1 MPPMSITRRDFLKKT
16 SLGIAATG
24 LPLLTSGCGIEGVE
38 SLPSKY
44 PKLEDYEYDGE
55 IGPESLFTHGV
66 ASGDPLTDR
75 VILWTRITKP
85 GADEVDVFWEISVDE
100 AFTKRLNA
108 GWAKTDAS
116 KDFTVK
122 VDADGLYAGHHYYYR
137 FWIDGRSS
145 VIGRTKTAFGA
156 GVRNVRIAFTS
167 CSSYAHG
174 YFHVYRHMAERDD
187 LDVVLHLGDYIYEY
201 GSPALSEDDEAPSS
215 TYGSVRRYEP
225 PHEIITL
232 EDYRTRYAQ
241 YRRDPDLQYV
251 HQRHPFICVW
261 DDHELAND
269 TWKGGAANHTPGE
282 EGDFFERRNAAVQA
296 YHEWIPIRDADDK
309 KKIYR
314 QFVYGD
320 LVDLLMLDTRQIGRD
335 EQVYLAALANEP
347 EHRSLLGSEQ
357 EAWLEERLSTSTAR
371 WKVLGQQVM
380 MATMSVAVPPE
391 EGEEEEERTI
401 VPFNL
406 DAWDGYPAARRRLL
420 EMIQRE
426 NVDNLIVLT
435 GDIHMSWVN
444 DIPANLD
451 NYNRETGEGSVGVE
465 FVTSSV
471 SSPGLAAILTEPHV
485 SETEIGMLAELS
497 EQLFYGSPST
507 RYFEGS
513 RRGFVVMDVNET
525 RVQADYYLID
535 GINEDQGQ
543 LSHATS
549 WEVSDGVPF
558 AVEAAGPLSPER

>member
-1 MPPMSITRRDFLKKT
+1 MSITRRDFLKKT

-24 LPLLTSGCGIEGVE
+24 LPLLTSGCGLDGVE
-38 SLPSKY
+38 SLPSSY
-44 PKLEDYEYDGE
+44 PDLEVYEYDGE

-66 ASGDPLTDR
+66 ASGDPLRDR
-75 VILWTRITKP
+75 VILWTRVTKP
-85 GADEVDVFWEISVDE
+85 GADEIDVFWEISVDE
-100 AFTKRLNA
+100 EFTKRLNA

-122 VDADGLYAGHHYYYR
+122 VDADGLYGGHHYYYR
-137 FWIDGRSS
+137 FWVDGRSS
-145 VIGRTKTAFGA
+145 VIGRTKTAYGD
-156 GVRNVRIAFTS
+156 GVRNLRLAFTS

-174 YFHVYRHMAERDD
+174 YFHVYRHMGDRDD

-201 GSPALSEDDEAPSS
+201 GSEAESEDEEGPSS
-215 TYGSVRRYEP
+215 SYGSVRRYEP

-232 EDYRTRYAQ
+232 EDYRTRYSQ

-269 TWKGGAANHTPGE
+269 TWKEGAANHNPPE
-282 EGDFFERRNAAVQA
+282 EGDFFARRDAAVKA
-296 YHEWIPIRDADDK
+296 YHEWIPIRDNSEDI

-320 LVDLLMLDTRQIGRD
+320 LLDLVMLDTRQIGRD
-335 EQVYLAALANEP
+335 EQVGLSALANDP
-347 EHRSLLGSEQ
+347 EHRSILGQEQ
-357 EAWLEERLSTSTAR
+357 EQWLEEKLTTSTAR
-371 WKVLGQQVM
+371 WKMLGQQVM

-391 EGEEEEERTI
+391 EGEEEDENRKV

-426 NVDNLIVLT
+426 NVNNLIVLT

-444 DIPANLD
+444 DIPINLES
-451 NYNRETGEGSVGVE
+451 YNRETREGSVGVE

-471 SSPGLAAILTEPHV
+471 SSPGLGAVATEPGV
-485 SETEIGMLAELS
+485 SETELGMLEELS
-497 EQLFYGSPST
+497 GNLFYGSPST
-507 RYFEGS
+507 RYFEGT
-513 RRGFVVMDVNET
+513 RRGFVVVDVTES
-525 RVQADYYLID
+525 RVQADYFLID
-535 GINEDQGQ
+535 GIHEDQGQ

-549 WEVSDGVPF
+549 WEVADGVPY
-558 AVEAAGPLSPER
+558 AVEAAAPLDPER

>member
-1 MPPMSITRRDFLKKT
+1 MSITRRDFLKKT

-24 LPLLTSGCGIEGVE
+24 LPLLTSGCGLDGIE
-38 SLPSKY
+38 SLPKTY
-44 PKLEDYEYDGE
+44 PDLEVYEYDGE
-55 IGPESLFTHGV
+55 VGPESLFTHGV
-66 ASGDPLTDR
+66 ASGDPLMDR

-85 GADEVDVFWEISVDE
+85 SAAEIDVFWEISVDE
-100 AFTKRLNA
+100 EFTKRLNA

-116 KDFTVK
+116 RDFTVK

-137 FWIDGRSS
+137 FWVDGRSS
-145 VIGRTKTAFGA
+145 VVGRTKTAYGA
-156 GVRNVRIAFTS
+156 GVQNLRLAFTS

-201 GSPALSEDDEAPSS
+201 GSPALDDDDEHSPGS
-215 TYGSVRRYEP
+215 TYGGVRRYEP

-269 TWKGGAANHTPGE
+269 TWREGAANHNPPE
-282 EGDFFERRNAAVQA
+282 EGDFFERRDAAVKA
-296 YHEWIPIRDADDK
+296 YHEWIPIRDADDT

-320 LVDLLMLDTRQIGRD
+320 LLDLLMLDTRQIGRD
-335 EQVYLAALANEP
+335 EQQNWAFLQNEP
-347 EHRSLLGSEQ
+347 EGRSLLGQEQ
-357 EAWLEERLSTSTAR
+357 EAWLEEKLSTSPAR
-371 WKVLGQQVM
+371 WKMLGQQVM
-380 MATMSVAVPPE
+380 IATMAAAAEPE
-391 EGEEEEERTI
+391 EGEEPIKPENT

-406 DAWDGYPAARRRLL
+406 DSWDGYPAARRRLI

-426 NVDNLIVLT
+426 SVDNLIVLT

-444 DIPANLD
+444 DIPSDLKTYD
-451 NYNRETGEGSVGVE
+451 RHTREGSIGVE
-465 FVTSSV
+465 FVTSAV
-471 SSPGLAAILTEPHV
+471 SSPGLGFVVTEPDV
-485 SETEIGMLAELS
+485 TEIEITMI
-497 EQLFYGSPST
+497 EQLSQNLFDGSPST
-507 RYFEGS
+507 QYFEGT
-513 RRGFVVMDVNET
+513 RRGFVVVDVEQD
-525 RVQADYYLID
+525 RVQADFYLVD
-535 GINEDQGQ
+535 GVYEDQGQ

-549 WEVSDGVPF
+549 WEVQDGVPY
-558 AVEAAGPLSPER
+558 AVEASGPVDPER